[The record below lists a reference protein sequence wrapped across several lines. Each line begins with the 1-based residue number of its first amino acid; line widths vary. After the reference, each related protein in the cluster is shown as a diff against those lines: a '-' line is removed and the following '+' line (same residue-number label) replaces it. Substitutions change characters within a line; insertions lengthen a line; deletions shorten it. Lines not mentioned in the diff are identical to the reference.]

1 MGRRWDGRHNCT
13 RRGHFFVPIVLAA
26 SAEVFV
32 TFLPRTFVSFTWALS
47 ACVPHSVP
55 QKKRSRQRSQSLF
68 VPTQCTRSGIFFII
82 VLLKFKGII
91 LNIFRDGCYRNVAFY
106 KEGPHNRTLPAN
118 CRAQLRL
125 SVNGL
130 CPDRLLKDCVC
141 GLWPLN
147 MGSIF
152 HG

>member
-1 MGRRWDGRHNCT
+1 MHPLKPFLCSNCSCSF
-13 RRGHFFVPIVLAA
+13 RGGFCNFPAQD
-26 SAEVFV
+26 
-32 TFLPRTFVSFTWALS
+32 FLSFTWALS
-47 ACVPHSVP
+47 ECMPHSIP
-55 QKKRSRQRSQSLF
+55 QKKRSLQRSQSLF
-68 VPTQCTRSGIFFII
+68 VPTQCTHSSIFFII
-82 VLLKFKGII
+82 ILLKFKGII

-118 CRAQLRL
+118 CRGQLRL

-130 CPDRLLKDCVC
+130 CADRLLKDCVC